1 MVRAVLLA
9 LVASVAKAAAWGTF
23 RNDRAFLGAEM
34 QPEVVAKTLSHVE
47 DEWKAQAR
55 AFIKCE
61 LSESNEAQIRDC
73 DNTPSSFLKSCATV
87 VSAVVKGSSG
97 NPKVL
102 VEYMGDVCRQK
113 TMASWHQTSCAAL
126 ADTINMKLTASHY
139 DNRINFQARP
149 VCDEF
154 WAQFLVEQKKVHEQ
168 ELAAIKKQ
176 EEIAAVA
183 AAKEAK
189 EAKAQAEKVQKEHE
203 EAEKVAAKDA
213 AKEQAELEAER
224 KIVTLRASQRI
235 NRTQE
240 DLHEEA
246 EVDAVEA
253 AANKKIE
260 EANEVEKE
268 ATAVEAEGVASAA
281 VAKSSKKEGESAA
294 QKGLAQKEDAK
305 NLAKPLPS
313 ANSKKPLPVAKAKVA
328 THSKPAHAAIAAKVQ
343 AKPVTKAGPAPK
355 TAVAKQ
361 SPLAAKP
368 VAKTMT
374 AVAKPAPKK
383 AVSTK
388 AGTAPKTAVAKQDL
402 HAMKPA
408 VKQMTAAA
416 KTAPKKA

>member
-73 DNTPSSFLKSCATV
+73 DNTPSSFEKSCATV

-268 ATAVEAEGVASAA
+268 ATAVEAEGVASAV

-294 QKGLAQKEDAK
+294 KEDAK
-305 NLAKPLPS
+305 KLAKPLPPAS
-313 ANSKKPLPVAKAKVA
+313 SKKPLPVAMAKVA
-328 THSKPAHAAIAAKVQ
+328 TPSKPAHAAIAAKVQ

-355 TAVAKQ
+355 IAVAKQ
-361 SPLAAKP
+361 SPAAAKP

-388 AGTAPKTAVAKQDL
+388 AGTAPKTAVAKQDP
-402 HAMKPA
+402 HAMKP
-408 VKQMTAAA
+408 VVQQMTAAG
-416 KTAPKKA
+416 KPAPKKA